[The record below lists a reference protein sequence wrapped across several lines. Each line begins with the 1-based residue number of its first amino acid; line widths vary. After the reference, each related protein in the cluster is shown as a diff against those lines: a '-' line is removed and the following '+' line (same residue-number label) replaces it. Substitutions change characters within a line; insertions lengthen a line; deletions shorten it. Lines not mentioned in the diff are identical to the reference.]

1 MQDCINDYVNYI
13 FMHYHSN
20 IFRCRWHN
28 AQRLAFLFS
37 FKRCIF
43 WFKPLCPHDTTIV
56 WFYGFPAVKSKITS
70 FNQLPALKTYH
81 FNDKSPPNLLLK
93 NGNIRPAVLFQCRL
107 APPSGGSDM
116 VLMFCVFFFY
126 SFLLFSFLLFFFS
139 FILLFFF
146 FYFII
151 ILLVCGW
158 LLVEMQKLAIVNSA
172 SRLCFTLV
180 ICWLK
185 FNSL

>member
-1 MQDCINDYVNYI
+1 MRTTYLCIVTPTFSDADGTT
-13 FMHYHSN
+13 HSVWL
-20 IFRCRWHN
+20 FCFPSN
-28 AQRLAFLFS
+28 AVFFDLSHHALTV
-37 FKRCIF
+37 
-43 WFKPLCPHDTTIV
+43 PLSI
-56 WFYGFPAVKSKITS
+56 WFYGFPAVKSKITP
-70 FNQLPALKTYH
+70 FKQHPAMKTYPL
-81 FNDKSPPNLLLK
+81 NDKSPPNLLLK

-116 VLMFCVFFFY
+116 VLMFCVFFLFFS
-126 SFLLFSFLLFFFS
+126 SFLFL
-139 FILLFFF
+139 F

-172 SRLCFTLV
+172 SRLDFTLV

-185 FNSL
+185 FGGLEKEDCLLTVSKR